1 RSRELGASAGVLYGD
16 PSWPRTARELSPRGR
31 GFDVVLDSVG
41 TWQQSIDALRP
52 GGRLVV
58 LGASRAEHAHLDVR
72 RFYSEEGKP
81 MTGRVRYEVDDRGA
95 AFVTLDA
102 PESRNALSDELL
114 DDLLDAFERARTDD
128 AVRVAVLTSSHD
140 RVFSAGGDLK
150 AFTGDAP
157 TIGKYAGLDRFPRLY
172 KLIGGLG
179 KPVICAA
186 NGDVLAGAFGLAL
199 ACDLVIAREG
209 VRFGC
214 PEINVGVFPF
224 MISALIYRNI
234 DRMKA
239 NELMM
244 LGEPIDAAEAHR
256 LNIVNAVV
264 PAASFDK
271 IVREWAHKVAG
282 KSPLLMRLGK
292 NAIDATRDMSLPD
305 ALEALRAQLALAFT
319 TEDLA
324 EGVAAFREKREAVWK
339 IR

>member
-1 RSRELGASAGVLYGD
+1 
-16 PSWPRTARELSPRGR
+16 
-31 GFDVVLDSVG
+31 
-41 TWQQSIDALRP
+41 
-52 GGRLVV
+52 
-58 LGASRAEHAHLDVR
+58 
-72 RFYSEEGKP
+72 
-81 MTGRVRYEVDDRGA
+81 MTGRVRYEVDDQGA

-114 DDLLDAFERARTDD
+114 DDLLDAFERARADD
-128 AVRVAVLTSSHD
+128 AVRVVVLTSSHD

-150 AFTGDAP
+150 AFADDTP

-186 NGDVLAGAFGLAL
+186 NGHVLAGAFGLAL

-244 LGEPIDAAEAHR
+244 TGELVTAAEGAAMGF
-256 LNIVNAVV
+256 VNRVGADADFDSEALDWATTI
-264 PAASFDK
+264 AA
-271 IVREWAHKVAG
+271 

-292 NAIDATRDMSLPD
+292 QA
-305 ALEALRAQLALAFT
+305 
-319 TEDLA
+319 
-324 EGVAAFREKREAVWK
+324 
-339 IR
+339 